1 MRPSVVLLRRPLPP
15 QASYSRSGSARV
27 RKGWLAAWPGMVAA
41 AFANGTF
48 RALVTQP
55 LLGETAARQL
65 ATVLLLGLLVAYQWW
80 LSRRLPIATWQQAVA
95 IGAAWT
101 AMTLAFELG
110 FGRFVEHLSWSTMLA
125 DYDVTSGRIWALV
138 PLWLL
143 VGPAVIRS
151 LQDRPEDEPR

>member
-1 MRPSVVLLRRPLPP
+1 
-15 QASYSRSGSARV
+15 
-27 RKGWLAAWPGMVAA
+27 
-41 AFANGTF
+41 
-48 RALVTQP
+48 
-55 LLGETAARQL
+55 
-65 ATVLLLGLLVAYQWW
+65 
-80 LSRRLPIATWQQAVA
+80 
-95 IGAAWT
+95 
-101 AMTLAFELG
+101 MTLAFELG